1 MIKKSCRHFPVGSG
15 ASPRI
20 LPIIVLPVVLLC
32 SCGIESYY
40 YLPEVP
46 AGNITTSTNQWAS
59 INLPSISQSYFSYFA
74 LYYRIYISYEPMAN
88 IGTLAAVNPTLN
100 ADYQY
105 LSSYT
110 NTTTPI
116 SVNVA
121 SIMSSRG
128 YQPLF
133 FRTGSG
139 SISNDILDTG
149 GGNLRIEFPI
159 SASPPPYINFP
170 GGTATLQ
177 RSNGSGTFNPL
188 PDRYFLNT
196 SQLNDPS
203 NISQTVNAD
212 VVNAAGS
219 GAVRYAYASLYIVSA
234 GLNEQTYTPIFSIPT
249 FVGIFRLP

>member
-1 MIKKSCRHFPVGSG
+1 
-15 ASPRI
+15 
-20 LPIIVLPVVLLC
+20 
-32 SCGIESYY
+32 
-40 YLPEVP
+40 
-46 AGNITTSTNQWAS
+46 
-59 INLPSISQSYFSYFA
+59 
-74 LYYRIYISYEPMAN
+74 MAN
-88 IGTLAAVNPTLN
+88 IGTLATVNPTLN

-105 LSSYT
+105 LASYT

-121 SIMSSRG
+121 SIMSNRG

-133 FRTGSG
+133 FRTGSD
-139 SISNDILDTG
+139 ISNDVLSTATV

-159 SASPPPYINFP
+159 SASSFPYIVFP

-177 RSNGSGTFNPL
+177 RSNGGGTFNPR

-203 NISQTVNAD
+203 NISQTINAD
-212 VVNAAGS
+212 VVNASGS

-249 FVGIFRLP
+249 FVGIFRLPG